1 MVTSVGVS
9 FIAIP
14 TATALNSLQGVSHPN
29 VIAVLATALPVAT
42 NAPIPQASTRSLR
55 KGACCSL
62 VSAAAP
68 GLELASLR
76 RLRAPP
82 RPPLLHAASGCAGQ
96 EPHRGH
102 RARLGSRL
110 VPPLLWVLGTW
121 SQAPTVA
128 APLTVSTGKGRQSK
142 AAENPSLWGSPGG
155 LDWGLPTRPAWRFN
169 AAEAQGRSTLT
180 QSSAPRPH
188 SHFHPTHSY
197 IHQHSGAGGGSGH
210 WKVHR
215 RGHTHPHA
223 RARARESQVH
233 KAPKLSRKE
242 GNGARG
248 PRGELYLWGQPQCCG
263 VERDGAVGSRSWI
276 KTGLKK

>member
-42 NAPIPQASTRSLR
+42 NVPIPQASTRRLR

-62 VSAAAP
+62 VSAAAA

-96 EPHRGH
+96 EPQRGL
-102 RARLGSRL
+102 RARLGSGL
-110 VPPLLWVLGTW
+110 LPPLLWVLGTW

-142 AAENPSLWGSPGG
+142 ATSLWGSPGG
-155 LDWGLPTRPAWRFN
+155 LDWGLRRRPAWRFT
-169 AAEAQGRSTLT
+169 AAEAQ
-180 QSSAPRPH
+180 
-188 SHFHPTHSY
+188 
-197 IHQHSGAGGGSGH
+197 
-210 WKVHR
+210 
-215 RGHTHPHA
+215 
-223 RARARESQVH
+223 
-233 KAPKLSRKE
+233 
-242 GNGARG
+242 
-248 PRGELYLWGQPQCCG
+248 
-263 VERDGAVGSRSWI
+263 
-276 KTGLKK
+276 